1 MKHQEIAGIIEKRFE
16 KLNVAFE
23 SVRLHFTE
31 EDIRVFRVKV
41 KKLQACLRL
50 MNAAKDQLQ
59 PLRLYSK
66 IGKFY
71 NVLGQIRSL
80 QMLQRAIPKIGNDK
94 HVALPETFL
103 ALIAAKLLQETSRA
117 AKLVNGKSPLKK
129 GEVKLLR
136 LLPQRLSPKAIGKF
150 IASEEVELE
159 KLFAPVFIA
168 DQSFHAARKL
178 LKNLLYLFPYIEM
191 DIGALLPYALL
202 SSQDSIDSFTNI
214 LGDFHDLNTA
224 IAVLHREC
232 LRVEVSEKEKTVLRV
247 IEDIWVKERAV
258 IRKKLY
264 DQLQKIMASR
274 RSLPALAKW
283 PVM

>member
-1 MKHQEIAGIIEKRFE
+1 MKHQEIAAIIEKRFE

-59 PLRLYSK
+59 PLRLPSK
-66 IGKFY
+66 IAKFY

-80 QMLQRAIPKIGNDK
+80 QMLQRVIQKIGNDK
-94 HVALPETFL
+94 HVALPETYL
-103 ALIAAKLLQETSRA
+103 ALIAAKLPQETTRA

-129 GEVKLLR
+129 GEVKLSR
-136 LLPQRLSPKAIGKF
+136 LLPHRLSPKAIEKF
-150 IASEEVELE
+150 IASEEEELE
-159 KLFAPVFIA
+159 KLFAPVFIT

-178 LKNLLYLFPYIEM
+178 LKNLLYLFPYIAM
-191 DIGALLPYALL
+191 GIGALLPYALL
-202 SSQDSIDSFTNI
+202 TSQDSIDSFTSI
-214 LGDFHDLNTA
+214 LGDFHDLNTSIA
-224 IAVLHREC
+224 ILQGEC
-232 LRVEVSEKEKTVLRV
+232 PTVEVNENEKTALRA
-247 IEDIWVKERAV
+247 IEELWVKERAV

-264 DQLQKIMASR
+264 DQLQKIIASR
-274 RSLPALAKW
+274 RLQPSLVKW